1 MARTTINLMIGG
13 EAGQGLATVS
23 QGLSKALVRGGWR
36 LVMTQSYHS
45 RIRGGHNTMAI
56 RMSSEDV
63 FAPAEEIDILVAL
76 NQETLDLHLEDMAE
90 KGLVITGDDLDADYA
105 GKLPVPFG
113 NLAPG
118 RFSNVAALGVVGALL
133 GLEESLV
140 QGVIKSM
147 FGKKGEEVAQK
158 NAEALTKAF
167 EWAAKQDTGCEPL
180 AAPADAKGRMLMAG
194 NEAIALGAISAGTK
208 FLSFYPMTPGTSI
221 ALNFIAQSHAMGLV
235 AEQAEDEISAIN
247 MAVGASYAGAPSLV
261 PTSGGGFALMCEGV
275 SLSAMM
281 ETPVVVAVV
290 QRPGPATGLPT
301 RTEQGDLE
309 MVLHAGHG
317 EFARAV
323 FAPGDIEECFHLS
336 RRAVEMSER
345 FQSPVFILNDQ
356 FQADSYRAVDVFDL
370 DSLEKIA
377 APDVVWE
384 PDAENYERYAVT
396 EDGVSPRALP
406 GLGKALVVADS
417 DEHTPD
423 GHITE
428 DLSVRN
434 VMNEKRLRKL
444 TGLREQAVPP
454 SFYGD
459 EQPEV
464 LLVCWGSAKGAVR
477 EAAQM
482 LTAQGRKTGVCH
494 FGQVWPLDETRFMP
508 RFEAAG
514 MVVFCEMNATGQFA
528 KLVRRET
535 GFMCSRLV
543 LRYDGLPFTPQ
554 YILRQ
559 LAK

>member
-1 MARTTINLMIGG
+1 
-13 EAGQGLATVS
+13 
-23 QGLSKALVRGGWR
+23 
-36 LVMTQSYHS
+36 
-45 RIRGGHNTMAI
+45 MAI
-56 RMSSEDV
+56 RMSARAV
-63 FAPAEEIDILVAL
+63 CAPAEAVDILVAL
-76 NQETLDLHLEDMAE
+76 NQETLDLHLGELSE
-90 KGLVITGDDLDADYA
+90 QGLVITGEGLNAKEA
-105 GKLPVPFG
+105 PCMVVPFEE
-113 NLAPG
+113 LAPG

-147 FGKKGEEVAQK
+147 FGKKSEEIAQK

-167 EWAAKQDTGCEPL
+167 EWAAKQKVDCEPL
-180 AAPADAKGRMLMAG
+180 AKPGEPKGRMLMAG

-221 ALNFIAQSHAMGLV
+221 ALNFIAQSHTLGLV

-247 MAVGASYAGAPSLV
+247 MAVGASYAGAPALV

-275 SLSAMM
+275 SLSAML

-345 FQSPVFILNDQ
+345 FQTPVFILNDQ
-356 FQADSYRAVDVFDL
+356 YQADSYRAVDVFDL
-370 DSLEKIA
+370 DSLEKIN
-377 APDVVWE
+377 APDVEWE
-384 PDAENYERYAVT
+384 PDPETYRRYEVT

-428 DLSVRN
+428 DLSVRD

-454 SFYGD
+454 SFFGD
-459 EQPEV
+459 GQPEI
-464 LLVCWGSAKGAVR
+464 LLVCWGSAKGAVQ
-477 EAAQM
+477 EAAEM
-482 LTAQGRKTGVCH
+482 LTARGRKAGVCH
-494 FGQVWPLDETRFMP
+494 FGQVWPLDETRFLP

-535 GFMCSRLV
+535 GFMYSRLV
-543 LRYDGLPFTPQ
+543 LRYDGLPFTPAIYSAPTGQ
-554 YILRQ
+554 VGGGS
-559 LAK
+559 